1 MKIKLGGIVVIVGNY
16 GSGKSEVS
24 INLAAKKKQEGV
36 DVRIADLDLVNPYF
50 RTREARGPLSKLG
63 IDVVLPPERY
73 LQADLPILD
82 PAIAGIIRRPGQ
94 LTVIDAGGDDVGAT
108 VLASL
113 AESFKGRSYSMLQVV
128 NPLRPFTDSIAG
140 CLKIRREIEAASK
153 MTINGLIGNPNLIEE
168 TRPEDIISGY
178 DFVEKLAKESGL
190 PLRLLAVTAEQLPK
204 VNSKRFSCPVLPIRR
219 QLVPPWKKAYKIEN
233 LGI

>member
-1 MKIKLGGIVVIVGNY
+1 LKIKLKGIVVIVGNY

-36 DVRIADLDLVNPYF
+36 NVRIADLDLVNPYF

-73 LQADLPILD
+73 LHADLPILD

-94 LTVIDAGGDDVGAT
+94 LTLIDAGGDDVGAT

-113 AESFKGRSYSMLQVV
+113 ADSFKDRSYTMLQVV

-168 TRPEDIISGY
+168 TRPEHIIGGY
-178 DFVEKLAKESGL
+178 DFVEKLARESGL

-219 QLVPPWKKAYKIEN
+219 QLVPPWKKAEKF
-233 LGI
+233 